1 MPTCMKEHISFRL
14 PPATIERVR
23 AAVDHHRG
31 PPHFLTL
38 NLFVERAIER
48 ELGIVEKKNGGR
60 FATSTRKV
68 SA

>member
-1 MPTCMKEHISFRL
+1 M
-14 PPATIERVR
+14 
-23 AAVDHHRG
+23 DHHRG

-48 ELGIVEKKNGGR
+48 ELAIVEKKNGGR
-60 FATSTRKV
+60 FAPSARKV